1 MWCVSVVD
9 QSIKPKSGKKHL
21 LFLVCQYKY
30 STLNNPP
37 TPTAIESALKKNYSV
52 VEFSVEPVSKI
63 SLKNTLK
70 ASQTTRLLFIFCRIQ
85 SMFEDF

>member
-9 QSIKPKSGKKHL
+9 QSIKPKSGNIMHL

-30 STLNNPP
+30 TLNNPH
-37 TPTAIESALKKNYSV
+37 PTAIESALKKNYSV

-85 SMFEDF
+85 SMFDDF

>member
-9 QSIKPKSGKKHL
+9 QSIKPKSGNMHL

-30 STLNNPP
+30 TLNNPH
-37 TPTAIESALKKNYSV
+37 PTAIESALKKNYSV

-70 ASQTTRLLFIFCRIQ
+70 ASQTTRLLFTFFRIQ

>member
-9 QSIKPKSGKKHL
+9 QSIKPKSGNMHL

-30 STLNNPP
+30 TLNNPH
-37 TPTAIESALKKNYSV
+37 PTAIESALKKNYSV

-85 SMFEDF
+85 SMFDDF

>member
-9 QSIKPKSGKKHL
+9 QSIKPKSGNMHL

-30 STLNNPP
+30 TLNNPH
-37 TPTAIESALKKNYSV
+37 PTAIESALKKNYSV

-70 ASQTTRLLFIFCRIQ
+70 ASQTTRLLFIFFRIQ
-85 SMFEDF
+85 SMFDDF

>member
-9 QSIKPKSGKKHL
+9 QSIKPKSGNMHL

-30 STLNNPP
+30 TLNNPH
-37 TPTAIESALKKNYSV
+37 PTAIESALKKNYSV

>member
-9 QSIKPKSGKKHL
+9 QSIKPKSGNMHL
-21 LFLVCQYKY
+21 LFLVCRYKY
-30 STLNNPP
+30 TLNNPH
-37 TPTAIESALKKNYSV
+37 PTAIESALKKNYSV

-85 SMFEDF
+85 SMFDDF